1 MDRYDEVVKLL
12 KELDKEKKT
21 VEQYIQGQMKEYE
34 VAYLG
39 DRKIT
44 WKTQSRNSLDT
55 KRLKKEHP
63 ELIEEY
69 MKTTTSRVFRV

>member
-1 MDRYDEVVKLL
+1 M
-12 KELDKEKKT
+12 
-21 VEQYIQGQMKEYE
+21 QMKEYE

-44 WKTQSRNSLDT
+44 WKKQVRNTVDT

-63 ELIEEY
+63 EIVEKY
-69 MKTTTSRVFRV
+69 MKTTTSRVFRI